1 MGGGSYAPSPPL
13 LPLFVFFFLF
23 FAPCL
28 GFSFFVEV
36 VDGW

>member
-1 MGGGSYAPSPPL
+1 MPL
-13 LPLFVFFFLF
+13 LPRFYPSFSFLF